1 VGVRIGVSSSSF
13 RRPLAAGDLTQLE
26 WVERAASLLGVDG
39 VIADIAD
46 FPRLDREYVAQLR
59 KIAVDLGIVPFGI
72 DAPGLLDDGAGP
84 DDMTTLSVA
93 REFGALVVRMLLP
106 PPGDVPPAG
115 FTAAVARTKVACRLA
130 KTANVTLIVPAAE
143 GTLGADESAVHHLL
157 KDVDSAWIRACP
169 HALDESATY
178 PAKERFPAR
187 CAGLDDDPARVVAAT
202 GNGWLILDALAPEAP
217 WEAFASA
224 IAALRAA
231 EMEERRRDR
240 NGRLEPG

>member
-1 VGVRIGVSSSSF
+1 VRIGVSSSSF

-26 WVERAASLLGVDG
+26 WVERAATGLGVDG
-39 VIADIAD
+39 ILTDISD

-72 DAPGLLDDGAGP
+72 DAPALLDDGVQP

-93 REFGALVVRMLLP
+93 REFGALVVRMVLP
-106 PPGDVPPAG
+106 APGDVPPAA
-115 FTAAVARTKVACRLA
+115 FAAAVARTKAACRLA
-130 KTANVTLIVPAAE
+130 KTANVTLIVPAQE
-143 GTLGADESAVHHLL
+143 GTLGPDEAAVQHLL

-169 HALDESATY
+169 QALDERAVRSAR
-178 PAKERFPAR
+178 ERFPAH
-187 CAGLDDDPARVVAAT
+187 CADLGDDPARVVAAT
-202 GNGWLILDALAPEAP
+202 GNGWLILDAHAPEAP
-217 WEAFASA
+217 WEAFARA
-224 IAALRAA
+224 IDALRAA